1 MASILSLIAGLV
13 VGGLAGWLLRG
24 RQIARTQSTSTEA
37 HVPAQSTGSA
47 VAAEDTEKKPALVG
61 AKSEDAG
68 AAESSPAA
76 APAPVA
82 AVEPADTEPVAARSV
97 ATEPVESERVDFEP
111 AEAEPVATEPVIAE
125 PVTSE
130 PVAPTG
136 PAPAFAEPVAAE
148 PDAAEPDAAEPV
160 SAGRVEVELIEAELV
175 EVELADGELVDVA
188 VVETDVVVVQT
199 IAEPDDLTRIAG
211 IGPKMAMALAASGI
225 STFEQLA
232 ATPLPQIRA
241 AVTAAGMRLAPTAPT
256 WPEQAKRLAG
266 LTD

>member
-47 VAAEDTEKKPALVG
+47 VAAEDTEKEPALVG

-82 AVEPADTEPVAARSV
+82 VVEPADTEPVAARSV

-111 AEAEPVATEPVIAE
+111 AEAEPVVTSPVITQPVATEPA
-125 PVTSE
+125 
-130 PVAPTG
+130 APTE
-136 PAPAFAEPVAAE
+136 PASAPAFAEP
-148 PDAAEPDAAEPV
+148 DATEPV
-160 SAGRVEVELIEAELV
+160 PAGRVEVELIEAELV